1 MICKYCG
8 ADIPEGTSFCTSC
21 GAAVEAETAP
31 KTASETVA
39 ATPEVVVTE
48 SVTEPETNPKAGKTL
63 GIVSL
68 VLGIFSV
75 VSGIPG
81 AFCCACLGSFGSI
94 ITSIVGIVLGI
105 LSKNK
110 AKAGG
115 AKSTLAT
122 VGIILSII
130 ALVGIFAGILLN
142 GVIGFASGFMR
153 SFEDMM

>member
-1 MICKYCG
+1 M
-8 ADIPEGTSFCTSC
+8 
-21 GAAVEAETAP
+21 
-31 KTASETVA
+31 
-39 ATPEVVVTE
+39 TE
-48 SVTEPETNPKAGKTL
+48 STAAPVTDPKAGKTL

-81 AFCCACLGSFGSI
+81 AFCCACLGGFGSI
-94 ITSIVGIVLGI
+94 ITSIVGIVLGV

-122 VGIILSII
+122 VGIVLSII

-142 GVIGFASGFMR
+142 GVIGFASGFME